1 MTMALKD
8 CKNRKD
14 VDAVFKAKGTSL
26 DNYEAKNAMLLDV
39 MGNPQMFCSIGNP
52 TDEQKYEM
60 ILISFLGG
68 KWKYAEALSKVSYGK
83 LNIS

>member
-1 MTMALKD
+1 MTMALKE
-8 CKNRKD
+8 CKNRAEID
-14 VDAVFKAKGTSL
+14 EVFKSKGISSN
-26 DNYEAKNAMLLDV
+26 NYEAKNAMLLDV

-68 KWKYAEALSKVSYGK
+68 KWKYAEALSKVT
-83 LNIS
+83 L

>member
-14 VDAVFKAKGTSL
+14 VDAVFKAKGISL

-68 KWKYAEALSKVSYGK
+68 KWKYAEALSKVS
-83 LNIS
+83 L